1 MKRPLIGKGSECLID
16 MMEDEAK
23 LFEEEYLNEK
33 INTIIAN

>member
-1 MKRPLIGKGSECLID
+1 